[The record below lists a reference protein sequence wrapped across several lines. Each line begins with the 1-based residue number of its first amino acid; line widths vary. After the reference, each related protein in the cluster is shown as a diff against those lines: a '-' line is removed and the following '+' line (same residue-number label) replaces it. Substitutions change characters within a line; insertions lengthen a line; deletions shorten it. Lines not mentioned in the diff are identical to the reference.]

1 MESWQASRPRATDIA
16 VKLLYLALVVSAVR
30 AVFLEWSVLQTSH
43 PIVNTCFSVFFLG
56 ITLWLILMIG
66 KGRNWARTV
75 YLIWFVISLPVF
87 AVDISELAADSV
99 KASLGMLST
108 IISLAALV
116 LLFQKAS
123 SDWFRVMKKT
133 DKLAQTE
140 IA

>member
-1 MESWQASRPRATDIA
+1 
-16 VKLLYLALVVSAVR
+16 
-30 AVFLEWSVLQTSH
+30 
-43 PIVNTCFSVFFLG
+43 
-56 ITLWLILMIG
+56 MIG

-116 LLFQKAS
+116 FLFQKAS
-123 SDWFRVMKKT
+123 SDWFRVMKKNR
-133 DKLAQTE
+133 
-140 IA
+140 